1 LADVISQC
9 LSTDPDDRPNFS
21 AIVQALD
28 ALLTRLPPPVS
39 PVAPSQCTRGDCAAP
54 GTAEDSESRQSR
66 WRQLLQF
73 DEEEEAAAASSDSS
87 SNDDAD
93 EEGDEEDTSSDSD
106 QEDEALRLMHYNL
119 DMASLRRIRANAC
132 G

>member
-73 DEEEEAAAASSDSS
+73 DEEEAAAASSDSS